1 MVENIPPPPLAKKL
15 AIYGVLVIKD
25 LVVISNILG
34 LHSNDQSQ
42 KILKPIFL
50 IIPLHPPHPLTPNHF
65 NPLKDVWSPD
75 MTEILIDWD
84 FKP

>member
-1 MVENIPPPPLAKKL
+1 MVENISPPPLTKKL

-25 LVVISNILG
+25 LEVISNILG

-50 IIPLHPPHPLTPNHF
+50 IIPLHPPTPNHF

-75 MTEILIDWD
+75 MTGILIDWD